1 MRRLL
6 VLREIFGEDVNGVRD
21 IIREDVHGVREIFR
35 EDDQG
40 VRERTPSKGSRFARM
55 INLFAREHG
64 GGGSRKSKNEKETLK
79 KCHIFRMGLE
89 NNKS

>member
-1 MRRLL
+1 MPLALRRLL
-6 VLREIFGEDVNGVRD
+6 VLREIFGEDVHGVRE
-21 IIREDVHGVREIFR
+21 IFREDVHGVREKFR

-64 GGGSRKSKNEKETLK
+64 GGFAKIQKRIRVVEFDTD
-79 KCHIFRMGLE
+79 IFA
-89 NNKS
+89 